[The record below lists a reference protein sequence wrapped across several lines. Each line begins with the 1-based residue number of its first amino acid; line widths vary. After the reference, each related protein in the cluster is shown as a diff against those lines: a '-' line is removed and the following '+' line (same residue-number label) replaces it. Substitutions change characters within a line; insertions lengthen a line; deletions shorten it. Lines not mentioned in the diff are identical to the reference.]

1 MFGCDIFLSFALGA
15 PPRGTHSYASDLARR
30 LRERDFTV
38 FFSEDEAPPG
48 ETLAATLRTA
58 LHRSKM
64 LVVIANR
71 ATLQEPRWVRQEAEE
86 YRRHHP
92 DRPVITANI
101 GGALQDSLLAEWAQE
116 WLSFQDKIWLDETE
130 QAVET
135 GIASEALVER
145 LATVVNI
152 SQNTVGPSI

>member
-1 MFGCDIFLSFALGA
+1 M
-15 PPRGTHSYASDLARR
+15 
-30 LRERDFTV
+30 RERDVTV

-48 ETLAATLRTA
+48 ETLDATLRTA
-58 LHRSKM
+58 LHDSKM
-64 LVVIANR
+64 LVVLANR
-71 ATLQEPRWVRQEAEE
+71 ATLQEPRWIRKEVEE
-86 YRRHHP
+86 FRRHHP
-92 DRPVITANI
+92 TRLVITVNI
-101 GGALQDSLLAEWAQE
+101 GGALQDPSLGEHTQE

-145 LATVVNI
+145 LATAPRRAKSNVSWRWVTRGVVCVLAAASPVVNI